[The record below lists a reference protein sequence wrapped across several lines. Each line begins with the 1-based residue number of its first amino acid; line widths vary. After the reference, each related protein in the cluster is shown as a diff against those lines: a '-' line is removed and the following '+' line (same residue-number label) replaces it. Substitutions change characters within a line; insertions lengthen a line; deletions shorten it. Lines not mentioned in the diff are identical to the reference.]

1 MANSFANDDIY
12 FIENNEIYLENNGNV
27 LELRKEQKNIFS
39 KLLLIF

>member
-27 LELRKEQKNIFS
+27 LELREKQRKYLF
-39 KLLLIF
+39 KML